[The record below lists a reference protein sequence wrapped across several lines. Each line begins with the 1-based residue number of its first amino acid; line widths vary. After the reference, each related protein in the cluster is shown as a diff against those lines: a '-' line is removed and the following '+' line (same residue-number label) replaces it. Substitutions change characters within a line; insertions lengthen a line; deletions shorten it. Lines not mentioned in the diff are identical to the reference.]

1 MMHQAFKYHKASVWY
16 RKKINEI
23 LKFFKKQEKKQQWWV
38 NFHDCNTFI
47 FIITKQFLTR

>member
-23 LKFFKKQEKKQQWWV
+23 LKFFKKQEKKKKPNKGGLISMIV
-38 NFHDCNTFI
+38 IHS
-47 FIITKQFLTR
+47 FL